1 MDCRLAGH
9 GVVTG
14 PGFVEFDRVRYD
26 VIIVG
31 SGPAGSS
38 TALHLARSNSGLASR
53 TLVLERDAHPR
64 HKLCGGGCVPEVDL
78 TLRRLGLDYREVPH
92 VDADWA
98 RLQFRGRGF
107 PLRFNQDYSFRV
119 VRRDEFDGWL
129 AGHVQ
134 QRGIEIKEHTR
145 VIKIERAGEWMEVHT
160 DRGSFTSRVVVGA
173 DGTSGVVRKL
183 VPEGSRPAPVARLVE
198 LVTPALPPARPA
210 IMAED
215 DALIDFAYLPQGVQ
229 GYAWSFPTVIR
240 GQRMRNWGVY
250 DSRVLDRKSAGSLRE
265 VVSDWLAKAG
275 YRLDDYELEGHPI
288 RLFEKHA
295 RFAAPNVVLVGDA
308 AGVDAT
314 FGEGISLALGYGD
327 LAAKAIDQAFR
338 EGDFSFAGYRQAVL
352 SSRMGRSLRRRA
364 WTARLLNRLHSPL
377 AQEIIWW
384 RMAPIVRWYIKTV
397 LFKWGQP
404 LLPGEQPMVVPP
416 VTVPAPHAP
425 VTTPH
430 VPVTT
435 RSHAK

>member
-1 MDCRLAGH
+1 M
-9 GVVTG
+9 
-14 PGFVEFDRVRYD
+14 RYD

-38 TALHLARSNSGLASR
+38 TALHLVQRNPGLAAR

-98 RLQFRGRGF
+98 CLQYRGRGLK
-107 PLRFNQDYSFRV
+107 LRFNDDYSFRV
-119 VRRDEFDGWL
+119 VRRNEFDGWL

-145 VIKIERAGEWMEVHT
+145 VLKLERAGEDIEVHT
-160 DRGSFTSRVVVGA
+160 DRGLFTARVVVGA

-183 VPEGSRPAPVARLVE
+183 VPEGTRPAPVARLVE
-198 LVTPALPPARPA
+198 LVTPAMPLDRLPT
-210 IMAED
+210 MADD
-215 DALIDFAYLPQGVQ
+215 DALIDFAYLPRGVQ
-229 GYAWSFPTVIR
+229 GYAWSFPTMIGGR
-240 GQRMRNWGVY
+240 RMRNWGVY
-250 DSRVLDRKSAGSLRE
+250 DSRVLNRKSAGSLRS
-265 VVSDWLAKAG
+265 VVAEWLDQAG

-327 LAAKAIDQAFR
+327 LAARAIDQAFR
-338 EGDFSFAGYRQAVL
+338 QRDFSFAGYRQAVL
-352 SSRMGRSLRRRA
+352 ASRMGRSLRRRA
-364 WTARLLNRLHSPL
+364 WTARLLNRLHFPA
-377 AQEIIWW
+377 AQKLIWW
-384 RMAPIVRWYIKTV
+384 HMAPVVRWYIKSI

-404 LLPGEQPMVVPP
+404 LSPAEQSTIGSPAAI
-416 VTVPAPHAP
+416 PAPHTPAGVPQVTGGMPHAP
-425 VTTPH
+425 ASRPR
-430 VPVTT
+430 T
-435 RSHAK
+435 R